1 MSSINCVLLNNSFAL
16 EFNFDNQVHEYGKM
30 PDGKTIYRYG
40 VHIIGNYPQGDH
52 SLGDYVTSDNAKL
65 LKANYCAKFNNAW
78 FANDNRVCMLD
89 LRQTGFNFFVENNY
103 TVIELYA
110 EFYYIKTTN

>member
-1 MSSINCVLLNNSFAL
+1 MI
-16 EFNFDNQVHEYGKM
+16 
-30 PDGKTIYRYG
+30 
-40 VHIIGNYPQGDH
+40 
-52 SLGDYVTSDNAKL
+52 
-65 LKANYCAKFNNAW
+65 
-78 FANDNRVCMLD
+78 D